1 MARAKILCPNCG
13 RVLGDTE
20 QNMAATLNC
29 KHCGQQ
35 RVRVIFA
42 STIAKPKRND
52 ENGIVNTQGTHGLV
66 VTEKGKLTND

>member
-20 QNMAATLNC
+20 HNMAANLNC
-29 KHCGQQ
+29 KHCGTQP
-35 RVRVIFA
+35 VRVIFA
-42 STIAKPKRND
+42 STIAKQTRLEQNS
-52 ENGIVNTQGTHGLV
+52 IVNTQGTHGLV